1 MLTPL
6 THSIININ
14 GVNMHW
20 PFRSDDVLRAAVHSV
35 RVSGRS
41 HAPEEPLESLR
52 SWALVHGLATM
63 INEGTIAPHIVI
75 RL

>member
-1 MLTPL
+1 
-6 THSIININ
+6 
-14 GVNMHW
+14 MHW

-63 INEGTIAPHIVI
+63 INEGTI
-75 RL
+75 